1 MPTTGGYYYGFWEAD
16 PRRWERCR
24 QQARAE
30 LIAEG
35 FDRLSKKLDD
45 AVRKRAMRLWRAR

>member
-24 QQARAE
+24 QQARAD
-30 LIAEG
+30 LIAGG
-35 FDRLSKKLDD
+35 FDRLSQKLDG
-45 AVRKRAMRLWRAR
+45 AVEKRALRLWHAR